1 MNRLY
6 TLEGYTKNKTVGNP
20 LFARFMKLPRFNP
33 MAFKL
38 PSIPRFN
45 PMAFKLPSIPRFSPP
60 PVPMI
65 PRPVVKIA
73 PIKIAPLK
81 IAPLKIAPPKI
92 NIPKPPVF
100 KAPRIQA
107 PKIPR
112 IQAPKFPSFKAPKN
126 PFSKSQK
133 PDMSSSYE
141 DFFNEL
147 ESQKENDFQPETNY
161 PETTNEFQET
171 PEMRNEFT
179 QSDIEMETNEIPV
192 YGYDYNDVMLGAK
205 KNIFGKSLS
214 FQKKLFNPGG
224 LKFSMGRKKPSLL
237 QKLTLKKG
245 SKKIAKITPK
255 EMKRGLAVTG
265 AVAATIAT
273 AGTSAPLIAGAATLT
288 GISAGAIVSGAGTV
302 ATASVLGSTLMANG
316 GTDIGSLLNTA
327 GALLNNQSIQNNVPL
342 ANSANQAINTGLSYY
357 NTGAGIA
364 EGLGLSTPSLGT
376 TSQDFFSLFG
386 KQENKVLDRSLQI
399 DKTKQGQPSPLN
411 PFKNPLTD
419 PTSPLYTPPVGT
431 KPTGQK
437 GQTQI
442 LTTDKNKIQSQEP
455 TSNIGLI
462 IGIGVLGYLFIN
474 RKKK

>member
-6 TLEGYTKNKTVGNP
+6 TLEGDKKNKTVGNP
-20 LFARFMKLPRFNP
+20 LFARFMKLPKINP

-38 PSIPRFN
+38 PSIN
-45 PMAFKLPSIPRFSPP
+45 IFSPP
-60 PVPMI
+60 PIPRI
-65 PRPVVKIA
+65 PRPV
-73 PIKIAPLK
+73 IKIAP
-81 IAPLKIAPPKI
+81 PKIAPPKI

-133 PDMSSSYE
+133 SDMSSSYE

-147 ESQKENDFQPETNY
+147 ESQKENEFQPETNY
-161 PETTNEFQET
+161 PETTNEFQPET

-237 QKLTLKKG
+237 QKLTLKAG
-245 SKKIAKITPK
+245 SKKIAKITPQ

-273 AGTSAPLIAGAATLT
+273 AGTSAPLIAPLVAGAATLT
-288 GISAGAIVSGAGTV
+288 GVSAGAIISGAGTV
-302 ATASVLGSTLMANG
+302 ATASALGSTLMANG

-342 ANSANQAINTGLSYY
+342 ANSANQAINTGLNYY